1 MLPWEIVLT
10 KFSVFDLWLLE
21 TTFDLHHNNVNIIN
35 DDIPLVFPPCKCT
48 TGTIHRTF
56 NHIFLIPSWNND
68 QLIVVESQGN
78 LSNVQDT
85 EMTDSEIEREKMK
98 IEREEIE
105 KQAADVPRFVRGLM
119 LIIGVHDL
127 SNRRIYSLS
136 NEGGK
141 PLGFLQWLLSTLTKI
156 CLSIPYTEST
166 LKLLFAVTFLNWI
179 IRLRTR
185 LLKLSALTDRD
196 MLRFHCS

>member
-1 MLPWEIVLT
+1 M
-10 KFSVFDLWLLE
+10 
-21 TTFDLHHNNVNIIN
+21 
-35 DDIPLVFPPCKCT
+35 
-48 TGTIHRTF
+48 
-56 NHIFLIPSWNND
+56 
-68 QLIVVESQGN
+68 VESQGN

-141 PLGFLQWLLSTLTKI
+141 PLGFLQ
-156 CLSIPYTEST
+156 
-166 LKLLFAVTFLNWI
+166 
-179 IRLRTR
+179 
-185 LLKLSALTDRD
+185 
-196 MLRFHCS
+196 